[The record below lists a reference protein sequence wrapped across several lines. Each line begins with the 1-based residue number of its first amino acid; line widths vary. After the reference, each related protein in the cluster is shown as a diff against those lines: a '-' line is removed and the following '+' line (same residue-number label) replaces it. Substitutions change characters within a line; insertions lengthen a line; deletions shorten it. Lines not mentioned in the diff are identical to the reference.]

1 MGLAGN
7 AALAA
12 AGRRLCLSPSEREK
26 TALAAQECRYGRAQA
41 TACSRS
47 WRGMPPWPPP
57 AEDFVFR
64 RRKERRPLSP
74 HRNAAMAA
82 RKQQLA
88 LAPGGECRPGRH
100 RQKTFSFAAGKRE
113 DRSRRTGMRYGRA
126 QATACSRSWRGI
138 PPWPPPA
145 EDFFFRRRKKRRPL
159 SPHRNALWPRASNS
173 LLSLLAGNSALA

>member
-12 AGRRLCLSPSEREK
+12 AGRRLFLSPPEKEK

-57 AEDFVFR
+57 AEDFFFR
-64 RRKERRPLSP
+64 RRKKRRPLSP

-88 LAPGGECRPGRH
+88 LAPGEECRPGR
-100 RQKTFSFAAGKRE
+100 RRERTFSFAAGKRE
-113 DRSRRTGMRYGRA
+113 DRSRRTGM
-126 QATACSRSWRGI
+126 
-138 PPWPPPA
+138 P
-145 EDFFFRRRKKRRPL
+145 
-159 SPHRNALWPRASNS
+159 LWPRASNS
-173 LLSLLAGNSALA
+173 LLSLLAGNAALAAAGRRLFLSPPETEKTALAA